1 MEFLVA
7 SGGGSLDELIVRVP
21 NDPKEIA
28 ESLTQLADKHYIKAA
43 GPKSIRDFHALVAQV
58 AENNGNKNDNL
69 KRRGRVL
76 EEIIQHQ
83 RDFMATIVRPTTLG
97 LTFGLR

>member
-1 MEFLVA
+1 MTDKVMEFLVA

-43 GPKSIRDFHALVAQV
+43 GQRVSVIFTPWWPKSPKIMVT
-58 AENNGNKNDNL
+58 K
-69 KRRGRVL
+69 
-76 EEIIQHQ
+76 
-83 RDFMATIVRPTTLG
+83 MTT
-97 LTFGLR
+97 